1 MLEVDPFMLKKPN
14 FRIIFAVLAVLLV
27 TAVTSLPGY
36 AHASVVRSD
45 PADNSVLDTPPE
57 QITIWFT
64 EPVAVD
70 FSTFRMIDIQG
81 QTVKLDGIRR
91 DEADHKIITLLLP
104 EISSGVYSIHWN
116 VLSEA
121 DGHDTQGVLA
131 FGIGSD
137 ADLSAAQTVA
147 ADTAVPW
154 VEVILR
160 WLNFSLLAAVT
171 GALAVRYLI
180 LRKSE
185 ADERVGTAVQ
195 AAQAHILTWT
205 LRFTAGLFIAGFLLI
220 MYQVSNL
227 LQTLPDSATFWGTGW
242 KLLTL
247 SRWGYLWLARQVVIL
262 LLLAAWRLIQSNQQ
276 HPEPGLLG
284 LIAAFFTMALTIIQ
298 ALNSHAVAVETAQT
312 LAVAVDTVHLIS
324 VGLWLGGMLAL
335 IIGLLPL
342 VRHNR
347 SLFGPLVGAGWG
359 RFGLMAAFSVA
370 LIILTGIYNT
380 GRQVASIDALLT
392 TFYGQSLLT
401 KIGLMVL
408 MGGVG
413 LVNSMLLHPRVAAPL
428 GKLLKR
434 SPGWIPLSPR
444 RLPQLVLVEMGLG
457 ILVILFVGLVTS
469 APNPNGPEFMPF
481 DQGSV
486 LGTVSEPVDDMLIS
500 FSAKPNRPGQNVFL
514 VRATSSRRPQPAE
527 VLRVIT
533 RLTYLEDEIG
543 TISVDAQEID
553 EAQYHIGG
561 SYFSLPGRWAVEVV
575 VRRQGL
581 EDTVAQFEWVVP
593 PASGGRTVLISNR
606 SIEAPFSWL
615 SLIGLGGLLLVFIGV
630 TVRRRTAVARSQ
642 PVNHKGQMAPD
653 PLNEPAPVASVT
665 TVIAK

>member
-1 MLEVDPFMLKKPN
+1 MLEVDPFMLKKLN

-27 TAVTSLPGY
+27 TAVTTSPSYG
-36 AHASVVRSD
+36 HASVVRSD

-104 EISSGVYSIHWN
+104 GISSGVYSIHWN

-154 VEVILR
+154 IEVLFR

-171 GALAVRYLI
+171 GAWAIRYQI

-195 AAQAHILTWT
+195 AAQARILTWT
-205 LRFTAGLFIAGFLLI
+205 LRFSASLFIAGLLLI
-220 MYQVSNL
+220 MYQISNL

-242 KLLTL
+242 KLITL
-247 SRWGYLWLARQVVIL
+247 SRWGHLWLARQVVIL

-284 LIAAFFTMALTIIQ
+284 IIAAFFTVALTIIQ
-298 ALNSHAVAVETAQT
+298 ALNSHAAAVETAQM
-312 LAVAVDTVHLIS
+312 LAVAVDTLHLIG

-335 IIGLLPL
+335 IMGLLPL

-359 RFGLMAAFSVA
+359 RFGLMAVFSVA

-392 TFYGQSLLT
+392 TFYGQSLLS

-428 GKLLKR
+428 AKLLNR
-434 SPGWIPLSPR
+434 SKNWTPLSPH

-457 ILVILFVGLVTS
+457 VLVILFVGLVTS

-481 DQGSV
+481 EQDSV

-514 VRATSSRRPQPAE
+514 VRAVSSRRPQPAE

-543 TISVDAQEID
+543 TTSVDAQEID
-553 EAQYHIGG
+553 EGQYHIGG

-581 EDTVAQFEWVVP
+581 EDTVTQFEWVVP
-593 PASGGRTVLISNR
+593 PAGGGQTIIISNR

-615 SLIGLGGLLLVFIGV
+615 SLIGLGGLLLVFIWV
-630 TVRRRTAVARSQ
+630 MVRRRTAVAHIQ
-642 PVNHKGQMAPD
+642 PFNHEEKMAP
-653 PLNEPAPVASVT
+653 PALNEPET
-665 TVIAK
+665 LDTGYIAAG

>member
-1 MLEVDPFMLKKPN
+1 MLKRLN
-14 FRIIFAVLAVLLV
+14 FRIVFAVVAVLVV
-27 TAVTSLPGY
+27 TAVTSIPGY
-36 AHASVVRSD
+36 GHASVVRSD
-45 PADNSVLDTPPE
+45 PADNSVLAVPPE

-81 QTVKLDGIRR
+81 QTIKLDGIRR

-137 ADLSAAQTVA
+137 ADLNAAQTVT

-154 VEVILR
+154 VEVVLR

-185 ADERVGTAVQ
+185 ADDRVGTAVQ
-195 AAQAHILTWT
+195 AAQARILTWT
-205 LRFTAGLFIAGFLLI
+205 LRFTAGLFIAGLLLI
-220 MYQVSNL
+220 TYQISNL

-262 LLLAAWRLIQSNQQ
+262 LLWAAWRLIQSNQQ
-276 HPEPGLLG
+276 HPESSLLG
-284 LIAAFFTMALTIIQ
+284 LIAAFFTVALTIIQ
-298 ALNSHAVAVETAQT
+298 ALNSHAAAVETSQT
-312 LAVAVDTVHLIS
+312 LAVAVDTLHLIG

-347 SLFGPLVGAGWG
+347 SLFRPLVEAGWG

-392 TFYGQSLLT
+392 TFYGQSLLS
-401 KIGLMVL
+401 KMGLMML

-413 LVNSMLLHPRVAAPL
+413 LVNSMLLHPRAAAPL
-428 GKLLKR
+428 AKLLNR
-434 SPGWIPLSPR
+434 SKNWTPFSAR

-457 ILVILFVGLVTS
+457 LLVILFVGLVTS

-481 DQGSV
+481 DQDRV

-514 VRATSSRRPQPAE
+514 VRAASSRRPQPAE

-553 EAQYHIGG
+553 EGQYHIGG

-581 EDTVAQFEWVVP
+581 EDTVTQFEWVVA
-593 PASGGRTVLISNR
+593 PAGGGRPVIISNR
-606 SIEAPFSWL
+606 SIEALFSWL
-615 SLIGLGGLLLVFIGV
+615 SLIGLGGLLLVFGGV
-630 TVRRRTAVARSQ
+630 MVRRRTAVAHSQ
-642 PVNHKGQMAPD
+642 PVNHISQMALD
-653 PLNEPAPVASVT
+653 PPNEPAPVAPVT
-665 TVIAK
+665 TAAAK